1 MAVIKREMIS
11 IGKWTNNVTWR
22 DEFTMDYEYKMKQ
35 TYSMKK
41 SGTVI
46 GR

>member
-1 MAVIKREMIS
+1 MVVIKREMVS

-22 DEFTMDYEYKMKQ
+22 AKFTMDSEYKMKQ

-41 SGTVI
+41 SRTVI